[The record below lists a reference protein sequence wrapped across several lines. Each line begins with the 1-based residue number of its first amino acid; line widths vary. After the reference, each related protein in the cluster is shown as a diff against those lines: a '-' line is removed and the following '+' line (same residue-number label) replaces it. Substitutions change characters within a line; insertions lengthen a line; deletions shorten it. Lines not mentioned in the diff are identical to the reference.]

1 MKPSQPAG
9 EESVRRRYLVTLITQ
24 FVQLAGSIVTAGVVP
39 RALRP
44 ADFGNYSFLMNTAST
59 IRTFLDPSASQAFFT
74 FSSQERR
81 TGSLTQLYGLVILI
95 QMAVSFSLI
104 SIVVFAGRLDS
115 IWPGQRLE
123 HILLVTVLD
132 WMIFL
137 AIILRQLG
145 DSKGLTVRAQFIS
158 LAASVL
164 NIAGVLVLNSMGR
177 LNLYTYIAIN
187 MISTIVIGVGLVRW
201 LLMENEG
208 LTWEGTVRERL
219 REYISR
225 WWRYASP
232 LLVWE
237 YYKPLLAYL
246 SVYLLQRWYG
256 SVEQGYFALAS
267 KWSAFVLVFTSSALS
282 IFWREIANAVSR
294 GERERAARIYEKFT
308 HLLFFLS
315 VVLCAWLSFG
325 SPYLVQ
331 ILVGEEYLLAV
342 PTLALMAFYP
352 LQQTYGQINVAALKG
367 AEQTKVIRN
376 LGILISI
383 PDLLLTY
390 FLLAPADA
398 PIPGL
403 RLGALGVAI
412 KMVVYGLIS
421 VQAYERI
428 SHRLF
433 NLSYVKTFSR
443 KSGVAVLVLI
453 CALLSMSV
461 LGHFLAGLGTL
472 PVVNFVIVST
482 SYFLLIASLFVFIP
496 ESAGMN
502 KVELLEIIN
511 NGRSKIVSL
520 VKR

>member
-1 MKPSQPAG
+1 
-9 EESVRRRYLVTLITQ
+9 VLV
-24 FVQLAGSIVTAGVVP
+24 
-39 RALRP
+39 
-44 ADFGNYSFLMNTAST
+44 
-59 IRTFLDPSASQAFFT
+59 
-74 FSSQERR
+74 
-81 TGSLTQLYGLVILI
+81 
-95 QMAVSFSLI
+95 
-104 SIVVFAGRLDS
+104 LDS
-115 IWPGQRLE
+115 I
-123 HILLVTVLD
+123 
-132 WMIFL
+132 
-137 AIILRQLG
+137 
-145 DSKGLTVRAQFIS
+145 
-158 LAASVL
+158 
-164 NIAGVLVLNSMGR
+164 GR
-177 LNLYTYIAIN
+177 LNLYTFIALN
-187 MISTIVIGVGLVRW
+187 MVSTMMIGIGLIRW
-201 LLMENEG
+201 LLVANGEI
-208 LTWEGTVRERL
+208 TWKGRVRERL
-219 REYISR
+219 QEYVRR
-225 WWRYASP
+225 WWRFASP

-246 SVYLLQRWYG
+246 SIYLLQHWYG

-282 IFWREIANAVSR
+282 IFWREIAQAVAN

-342 PTLALMAFYP
+342 PILTWMAFYP
-352 LQQTYGQINVAALKG
+352 LQQTYGQINIAALKG
-367 AEQTKVIRN
+367 AEKTTVIRN

-390 FLLAPADA
+390 FLLAPVDA

-403 RLGALGVAI
+403 SLGALGVAI

-428 SHRLF
+428 CHRLF
-433 NLSYVKTFSR
+433 NLSYVRTFSR

-453 CALLSMSV
+453 SAILSMSV
-461 LGHFLAGLGTL
+461 LGHFLAGLGTP
-472 PVVNFVIVST
+472 PVVNFVIIST

-496 ESAGMN
+496 ELAGMN
-502 KVELLEIIN
+502 KVELLEIIHH
-511 NGRSKIVSL
+511 GRSKILNL